1 MKRILQFVFN
11 NSLLLILGAA
21 AAMLWANIDFAG
33 YRGMVAWP
41 LWHSSHFGFL
51 YDGVRVLDLHYLV
64 NDVLMALFF
73 AVAGREVWIAML
85 PGGDLHHIRRAAV
98 PVLCA
103 VGGMA
108 GPAVVFILGAICLGR
123 EGQLGRGWAIPTATD
138 IAFSYLVARM
148 IFGRGHPAVTF
159 LLLLAI
165 ADDALGMGV
174 LAVFY
179 PQEPVH
185 AAWLLLSLVAV
196 GVGIGFRAL
205 RIRRFPWYLLVPGT
219 ISWIGF
225 ALSGLHPAL
234 GLLPIVPIV
243 PHVHPFRFRPGWNLV
258 NPSDTDSFEYWLRNP
273 VEVILGLFAL
283 CNAGLPLGGLDAGQ
297 LSVSLLVLAAL
308 LIGKPLGIVLTGL
321 ASVKLLGLRTTLSWA
336 QMLVV
341 SCAAGIGFT
350 VAIFVAT
357 VAFAPGPVADAA
369 KLGAVA
375 SFIAGAVAWAVAKAA
390 GVGRQRSELATENTE
405 IHRERKDKQ
414 TEMQTGGNPFVLL
427 FTSVI
432 SVSSVAGCCPCG
444 DPQRR
449 RHV

>member
-1 MKRILQFVFN
+1 MKRTLQFVFN

-41 LWHSSHFGFL
+41 LLHGSHFGIL
-51 YDGVRVLDLHYLV
+51 HDGVRVLDLHYLV

-85 PGGDLHHIRRAAV
+85 PGGDLHHVRRAAV

-103 VGGMA
+103 IGGMA
-108 GPAVVFILGAICLGR
+108 GPAVVYILGALWLGR
-123 EGQLGRGWAIPTATD
+123 EGELGRGWAIPTATD

-148 IFGRGHPAVTF
+148 IFGRGHAAVTF

-179 PQEPVH
+179 PQEPVR
-185 AAWLLLSLVAV
+185 AAWLLLSLGAV
-196 GVGIGFRAL
+196 GVGIGFWAL
-205 RIRRFPWYLLVPGT
+205 RIRHFAWYLLVPGT
-219 ISWIGF
+219 ISWVGF

-234 GLLPIVPIV
+234 GLLPIVPIL
-243 PHVHPFRFRPGWNLV
+243 PHVHLPKILPGWNFV
-258 NPSDTDSFEYWLRNP
+258 DPSDLDSFEYWLRNP
-273 VEVILGLFAL
+273 VEVILGFFAL

-321 ASVKLLGLRTTLSWA
+321 ASVKLLGLRTTLSWP
-336 QMLVV
+336 QLLVV

-357 VAFAPGPVADAA
+357 VAFTPGPIADAA

-375 SFIAGAVAWAVAKAA
+375 SFIAGAVAWAVAKAT
-390 GVGRQRSELATENTE
+390 GVSRQRNELATEDTE

-414 TEMQTGGNPFVLL
+414 TELRTGSNPLVLL
-427 FTSVI
+427 FTSVT
-432 SVSSVAGCCPCG
+432 SVSSVASCCA
-444 DPQRR
+444 PQRR
-449 RHV
+449 RRV

>member
-1 MKRILQFVFN
+1 MKRVLQFVFN

-21 AAMLWANIDFAG
+21 AAMLWANIDFSS
-33 YRGMVAWP
+33 YHRIVAWP
-41 LWHSSHFGFL
+41 LLDNPHFGVL
-51 YDGVRVLDLHYLV
+51 HDGRRVLDLHYLV

-73 AVAGREVWIAML
+73 AVAGREVWISML
-85 PGGDLHHIRRAAV
+85 PGGDLHRVRRAAL

-108 GPAVVFILGAICLGR
+108 GPAIVYTLGAVWLGR
-123 EGQLGRGWAIPTATD
+123 AGELGRGWAIPTATD
-138 IAFSYLVARM
+138 IAFSYLVVRM
-148 IFGRGHPAVTF
+148 IFGRAHAAVTF

-165 ADDALGMGV
+165 ADDALGMVV

-185 AAWLLLSLVAV
+185 AAWLLLSLGAV
-196 GVGIGFRAL
+196 GVGIGFWIL
-205 RIRRFPWYLLVPGT
+205 RIRHFAWYLLVPGT

-225 ALSGLHPAL
+225 AMSGLHPAL
-234 GLLPIVPIV
+234 GLLPIVPIL
-243 PHVHPFRFRPGWNLV
+243 PHVHIQRIHQGWNFV
-258 NPSDTDSFEYWLRNP
+258 DPSDLNSFEYWLRNP
-273 VEVILGLFAL
+273 VEAILGLFGL
-283 CNAGLPLGGLDAGQ
+283 FNAGLPLHGLDMRQ

-321 ASVKLLGLRTTLSWA
+321 GSVKLLGLRTTLSWA

-357 VAFAPGPVADAA
+357 VAFVPGRTADAA

-375 SFIAGAVAWAVAKAA
+375 SFVAGIVAWAVAQAT
-390 GVGRQRSELATENTE
+390 GIGR
-405 IHRERKDKQ
+405 HRG
-414 TEMQTGGNPFVLL
+414 EMPSTADPPPTG
-427 FTSVI
+427 
-432 SVSSVAGCCPCG
+432 
-444 DPQRR
+444 
-449 RHV
+449 

>member
-1 MKRILQFVFN
+1 MKHILHFVFN

-33 YRGMVAWP
+33 YRGVVAWP
-41 LWHSSHFGFL
+41 LLHSSYFGAL
-51 YDGVRVLDLHYLV
+51 HDGERVLDLRYLV

-85 PGGDLHHIRRAAV
+85 PGGDLHQVRRAAV

-108 GPAVVFILGAICLGR
+108 GPAVVYILGAVCLGR
-123 EGQLGRGWAIPTATD
+123 EGELGRGWAIPTATD
-138 IAFSYLVARM
+138 IAFSYLVAKM
-148 IFGRGHPAVTF
+148 IFGRGHAAVTF

-185 AAWLLLSLVAV
+185 AAWLLLSLGAV
-196 GVGIGFRAL
+196 GVGLGFRAL
-205 RIRRFPWYLLVPGT
+205 RIRRFPWYLLVPGA

-234 GLLPIVPIV
+234 GLLPIVPLV
-243 PHVHPFRFRPGWNLV
+243 PHVHPFRFRPSWNLA
-258 NPSDTDSFEYWLRNP
+258 NPSDMDSFEYWLRNP

-308 LIGKPLGIVLTGL
+308 LIGKPLGIVLAGL
-321 ASVKLLGLRTTLSWA
+321 ASVKLLRLRTTLSWA

-357 VAFAPGPVADAA
+357 VAFAPGPIADAA

-375 SFIAGAVAWAVAKAA
+375 SFVAGAVAWAVAKAA
-390 GVGRQRSELATENTE
+390 GVSRRPLVEPPTALKGKPTIDPACLSAQWGSQL
-405 IHRERKDKQ
+405 D
-414 TEMQTGGNPFVLL
+414 VLTL
-427 FTSVI
+427 H
-432 SVSSVAGCCPCG
+432 CPETWHP
-444 DPQRR
+444 DFSPQRR

>member
-1 MKRILQFVFN
+1 
-11 NSLLLILGAA
+11 
-21 AAMLWANIDFAG
+21 
-33 YRGMVAWP
+33 
-41 LWHSSHFGFL
+41 
-51 YDGVRVLDLHYLV
+51 
-64 NDVLMALFF
+64 
-73 AVAGREVWIAML
+73 
-85 PGGDLHHIRRAAV
+85 
-98 PVLCA
+98 
-103 VGGMA
+103 
-108 GPAVVFILGAICLGR
+108 
-123 EGQLGRGWAIPTATD
+123 
-138 IAFSYLVARM
+138 M

-165 ADDALGMGV
+165 ADDALGMIV

-179 PQEPVH
+179 PQGPVH
-185 AAWLLLSLVAV
+185 AAWLLLSLGAV
-196 GVGIGFRAL
+196 GVGMGFWAL
-205 RIRRFPWYLLVPGT
+205 RIRHFAWYLLVPGA
-219 ISWIGF
+219 ISWVGF

-234 GLLPIVPIV
+234 GLLPIVPIL
-243 PHVHPFRFRPGWNLV
+243 PNVHTPKILPGWNFV
-258 NPSDTDSFEYWLRNP
+258 DPSELDSFEYWLRNP

-357 VAFAPGPVADAA
+357 VAFAPGPIADAA

-375 SFIAGAVAWAVAKAA
+375 SFVAGAIAWAVAKAA
-390 GVGRQRSELATENTE
+390 GVSRRHVVEPPMALKGKPTIDSACLSAQWGSQL
-405 IHRERKDKQ
+405 D
-414 TEMQTGGNPFVLL
+414 VLTL
-427 FTSVI
+427 H
-432 SVSSVAGCCPCG
+432 CPETWHS
-444 DPQRR
+444 DFHPQRR

>member
-1 MKRILQFVFN
+1 MIKRIWQFVFN

-33 YRGMVAWP
+33 YQGMVALP
-41 LWHSSHFGFL
+41 LLHNPHFGVL
-51 YDGVRVLDLHYLV
+51 LDGRGVLDLHYLV

-73 AVAGREVWIAML
+73 VVAGREVWIAML
-85 PGGDLHHIRRAAV
+85 LGGDLHQVRRAAV

-108 GPAVVFILGAICLGR
+108 GPAVVYVLGALWLGR
-123 EGQLGRGWAIPTATD
+123 AGELGRGWAIPTATD

-165 ADDALGMGV
+165 ADDALGMIV
-174 LAVFY
+174 LAAFY
-179 PQEPVH
+179 PQGTVH
-185 AAWLLLSLVAV
+185 ATWLLLSLGAV
-196 GVGIGFRAL
+196 VVGMGFRAL
-205 RIRRFPWYLLVPGT
+205 GVRRFPWYLLVPGM
-219 ISWIGF
+219 ISWAGF

-234 GLLPIVPIV
+234 GLLPVVPIV
-243 PHVHPFRFRPGWNLV
+243 PQVHPFRFRPGWNLV
-258 NPSDTDSFEYWLRNP
+258 NPSDMDSLEYWLRNP

-283 CNAGLPLGGLDAGQ
+283 CNAGLMLYGLDTRQ

-308 LIGKPLGIVLTGL
+308 LIGKPLGIVFTGL
-321 ASVKLLGLRTTLSWA
+321 ASVKLLGLRTTLSWS

-357 VAFAPGPVADAA
+357 AAFAPGPVADAA

-375 SFIAGAVAWAVAKAA
+375 SFLAGGIAWAVAKAA
-390 GVGRQRSELATENTE
+390 GWHGDVVCRHVETPPLSHG
-405 IHRERKDKQ
+405 DKQ
-414 TEMQTGGNPFVLL
+414 QPARTGRHAILEL
-427 FTSVI
+427 RRESV
-432 SVSSVAGCCPCG
+432 
-444 DPQRR
+444 
-449 RHV
+449 